1 MCMCVCASD
10 LVMCDTTSVG
20 IDPIPSHHRAVS
32 PTLVGCWIFFNYGGW
47 IIKQSSAIQIQY
59 WLHYTDIAQYRKPTL
74 VYNTC
79 ITATWIDTPS
89 TSMWCF
95 LLLPSREV
103 NSLVSLVSQRPILI
117 VTSYQLLRLSFMESP
132 EQNQSIWTW
141 CPFSPK
147 LSSYLFQ
154 QSIIIEAPLTVPAV
168 FEHWDIVEWAGSFRP
183 GELRYIRFSIRFPAT
198 ATFLLRLAQWQ
209 AEEYHREVHNT
220 PLK

>member
-1 MCMCVCASD
+1 MNHQTIISIYKY
-10 LVMCDTTSVG
+10 S
-20 IDPIPSHHRAVS
+20 ID
-32 PTLVGCWIFFNYGGW
+32 
-47 IIKQSSAIQIQY
+47 
-59 WLHYTDIAQYRKPTL
+59 
-74 VYNTC
+74 C
-79 ITATWIDTPS
+79 ITLILLNTENQH
-89 TSMWCF
+89 WCITCVLRRLGSIRPPLVCVAF
-95 LLLPSREV
+95 CCYLQERSIL
-103 NSLVSLVSQRPILI
+103 SLVDFLSVPSSLWLP
-117 VTSYQLLRLSFMESP
+117 TSCYVFPSWS
-132 EQNQSIWTW
+132 QNQSIWTW

-209 AEEYHREVHNT
+209 AEEYNREVHNT

>member
-1 MCMCVCASD
+1 MLNLFKLRWMNHQTVISIYKY
-10 LVMCDTTSVG
+10 S
-20 IDPIPSHHRAVS
+20 IDCI
-32 PTLVGCWIFFNYGGW
+32 TLILLNTENQHWYI
-47 IIKQSSAIQIQY
+47 
-59 WLHYTDIAQYRKPTL
+59 
-74 VYNTC
+74 TC

-89 TSMWCF
+89 TSVCCF

-209 AEEYHREVHNT
+209 AEEYNREVHNT